1 MDDPSLGREA
11 QPAPAGRESERR
23 RASQQRRRRQSVV
36 IYIFMLFL
44 AALALMLL
52 TLLMERR
59 QNEESINDL
68 TQTITGLRDSV
79 SAMQSVE
86 RLYQDKTDLLAQ
98 VDGLEAQ
105 LEDLR
110 AQAES
115 QAQEAARLNER
126 LDRTVRAMDL
136 FWQIDEGYVRG
147 RYALCRQLIE
157 SLQDQG
163 LEDALPRESTTGNDR
178 FSPYDR
184 YREIWDKLY

>member
-11 QPAPAGRESERR
+11 QPAPASRESERR

-86 RLYQDKTDLLAQ
+86 RLYQDKTDLLAR

-110 AQAES
+110 AQADS
-115 QAQEAARLNER
+115 QAREAARLQEE
-126 LDRTVRAMDL
+126 LGRTVRAMDL
-136 FWQIDEGYVRG
+136 FWQIDEAFVRG

-157 SLQDQG
+157 FLQSQG
-163 LEDALPRESTTGNDR
+163 LGDALPRESTTDNDR

-184 YREIWDKLY
+184 YREIWDRLY